1 MRNPSSL
8 WSYAVINKAKSSAG
22 GGKFRALNS
31 VNKPNSLKTT
41 KSLRLSDFAG
51 LVINPASL
59 WSYAVASKANFGV
72 KCGADAEK

>member
-1 MRNPSSL
+1 M
-8 WSYAVINKAKSSAG
+8 
-22 GGKFRALNS
+22 LNS
-31 VNKPNSLKTT
+31 KNKPNSLKTT